1 MTVLVTPVELAAPG
15 EAVWTAERIEELV
28 IDLLAALLG
37 EDRHRLRRRLLDE
50 GEHMPV
56 DSLDLFDI
64 LVEFR
69 LRTGLRLPVRRLG
82 RQTMRSVRRFA
93 EFAEKE
99 GIQ

>member
-1 MTVLVTPVELAAPG
+1 VTVLAASA
-15 EAVWTAERIEELV
+15 EAVWTATRIEELV
-28 IDLLAALLG
+28 IELLAALLS
-37 EDRHRLRRRLLDE
+37 EDRDNLRRRLLDE

-69 LRTGLRLPVRRLG
+69 ERTGLRLPVRKLG
-82 RQTMRSVRRFA
+82 RQTMRSVRLFA

>member
-1 MTVLVTPVELAAPG
+1 
-15 EAVWTAERIEELV
+15 
-28 IDLLAALLG
+28 
-37 EDRHRLRRRLLDE
+37 
-50 GEHMPV
+50 MPV

-69 LRTGLRLPVRRLG
+69 AHTGLSLPVRRLG
-82 RQTMRSVRRFA
+82 RQTMRSVRLFA